1 MLKKIIYITFF
12 VFNYSY
18 SQSIIKE
25 IQLLS
30 EVDSTSIEYAHI
42 IINGKLKTYSNQNG
56 KFELNLDTKIDT
68 LSISHLEF
76 RTKNLLF
83 GDIFKNDT
91 IYLQE
96 NSNVLDE
103 VFVSKVKKVTKVLLP
118 KKSIRELNYGNK
130 DLTFPY
136 GFKIAVYVPNE
147 EKNNFFI
154 KKIVLKSKNKKAITN
169 SKFIPFKV
177 NLMTCDTI
185 NNIPDKPIF
194 KEDLV
199 VGKFENQPIVEIN
212 LDKIKEIPFPKNGI
226 YVVVSLY
233 DETYYLDN
241 GFINKPSFGIIQLRK
256 NSKFRQLNYYKYFGE
271 YKWTEPFYSKEK
283 IQSFNFGIEV
293 EN

>member
-1 MLKKIIYITFF
+1 MLKNIIYITFF

-18 SQSIIKE
+18 TQSIKE
-25 IQLLS
+25 FKLLS
-30 EVDSTSIEYAHI
+30 EIDSTSIEYAHI
-42 IINGKLKTYSNQNG
+42 IIDGKLKTYSNEKG
-56 KFELNLDTKIDT
+56 KFKLNLDTKIDT

-76 RTKNLLF
+76 RMKNLLF
-83 GDIFKNDT
+83 DDIIKNDT

-96 NSNVLDE
+96 NSTVLDE
-103 VFVSKVKKVTKVLLP
+103 VFLNKVKKVTKVLLP

-147 EKNNFFI
+147 EKTNYFI
-154 KKIVLKSKNKKAITN
+154 KKIILKSKNKKAISN
-169 SKFIPFKV
+169 SKFIPFKI
-177 NLMTCDTI
+177 NLMTCDTV

-199 VGKFENQPIVEIN
+199 VGKFENQPLVEIN
-212 LDKIKEIPFPKNGI
+212 LAKIKEIPFPKNGI
-226 YVVVSLY
+226 FVVVSLY
-233 DETYYLDN
+233 DENYYLDN
-241 GFINKPSFGIIQLRK
+241 GFTNKPSFGIVQLRK
-256 NSKFRQLNYYKYFGE
+256 NSKFRQLNYYSINGIYQ
-271 YKWTEPFYSKEK
+271 WWEPFYSKEK